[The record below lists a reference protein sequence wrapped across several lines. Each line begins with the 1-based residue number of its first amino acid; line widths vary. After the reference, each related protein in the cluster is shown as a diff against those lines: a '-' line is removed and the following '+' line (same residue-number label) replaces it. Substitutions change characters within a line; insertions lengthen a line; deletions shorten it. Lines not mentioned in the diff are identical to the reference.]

1 LAIDYEIDY
10 IACRAWRENVDKVP
24 ADAPFCRVASPAG
37 TEGKTAQG
45 RAKARM
51 TTILDVAR
59 AAGLST
65 ATVSRTLRSPEMV
78 TEKTRKRVLEAVDK
92 VKYRP
97 NMLARNLR
105 SDRSFTVL
113 VMVPGI
119 ANPFFANVTAG
130 IEATAWQR
138 GYSVLLGDT
147 RDSPE
152 REEHYAR
159 LVETRLAD
167 GVIQLSPD
175 YAPED
180 MRRSATYP
188 MVHAC
193 GCELTEAPSV
203 RIDNAGAMRELVE
216 HLVGLGHRRIAT
228 ISGPRANPHAI
239 DRLKGYREGLD
250 QAGIA
255 FDAAL
260 VLDGAFSMQSGA
272 EAARAILSMPER
284 PTAILSMNDEMAIG
298 AIQALTAAGIR
309 VPEDIAVTGFDD
321 INFAAHSTPSLTTV
335 QQPAA
340 EMGAKACELLIDW
353 IEDKSQD
360 EAVHILPHKLIVRE
374 SSGQPL

>member
-1 LAIDYEIDY
+1 
-10 IACRAWRENVDKVP
+10 
-24 ADAPFCRVASPAG
+24 
-37 TEGKTAQG
+37 
-45 RAKARM
+45 M

-65 ATVSRTLRSPEMV
+65 ATVSRTLRSPEKV
-78 TEKTRKRVLEAVDK
+78 TEKTRARVLKAVEE
-92 VKYRP
+92 VNYRP

-113 VMVPGI
+113 VLVPGI

-130 IEATAWQR
+130 IEATAWKR

-147 RDSPE
+147 RDSQE
-152 REEHYAR
+152 REEHYAK

-180 MRRSATYP
+180 ARRAVSYP
-188 MVHAC
+188 VVHAC

-203 RIDNAGAMRELVE
+203 RIDNAGATRELVE
-216 HLVGLGHRRIAT
+216 HLVNRGHRRIAV
-228 ISGPRANPHAI
+228 ISGPPANPHAI
-239 DRLKGYREGLD
+239 DRLKGYREGLE

-255 FDAAL
+255 FDPTL

-272 EAARAILSMPER
+272 EAARAILAMSDR

-298 AIQALTAAGIR
+298 AIQTLTAAGVS
-309 VPEDIAVTGFDD
+309 VPGDIAVTGFDD

-335 QQPAA
+335 HQPAA

-353 IEDKSQD
+353 IEGKA
-360 EAVHILPHKLIVRE
+360 EEAAVHILPHTLIARE
-374 SSGQPL
+374 SSR